1 MECTKAPRAPKPH
14 KTDANAA
21 QPVDTLPKPT
31 DLEPSRTFKN
41 PCRTVARQIVAYTLK
56 GKCNRAMLK

>member
-1 MECTKAPRAPKPH
+1 MHQGPRAPKPY

-21 QPVDTLPKPT
+21 QSIDTLSKPT
-31 DLEPSRTFKN
+31 DLESSRTFKN
-41 PCRTVARQIVAYTLK
+41 PCRSVARQIVAYTLK